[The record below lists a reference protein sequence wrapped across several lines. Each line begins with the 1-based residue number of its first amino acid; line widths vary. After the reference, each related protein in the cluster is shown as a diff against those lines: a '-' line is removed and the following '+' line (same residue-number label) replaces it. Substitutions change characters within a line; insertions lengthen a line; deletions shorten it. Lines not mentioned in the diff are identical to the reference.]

1 MKLKLNEEQQGLKLI
16 QVNNGFVIIKTT
28 FNPIES
34 HDKYVTTG
42 QRIWKWDVSMAYVSN
57 NTPCEIIFAT
67 PNLNLEGVPEIEEK
81 DIENIKKVSLQNNEF
96 WRNGG
101 DYDTFELGFIQGYK
115 QAQQILFTLDDVKK
129 LFAKSIEVAPQAET
143 HTRMI
148 SDVEYRHY
156 VLDTLWIDAVLPFAQ
171 SLKQP
176 TVEIIFEEN
185 QCDGCKS
192 GYPLRDGIHHVPYP
206 SGSMS
211 CQKHKYTKPVKAIML

>member
-1 MKLKLNEEQQGLKLI
+1 MKLKLNEEINGLKLI

-115 QAQQILFTLDDVKK
+115 QAQQTLFTEEQVVK
-129 LFAKSIEVAPQAET
+129 AIEKARTLVEGNNEF
-143 HTRMI
+143 
-148 SDVEYRHY
+148 DVENILGSSDGTYGIKQKY
-156 VLDTLWIDAVLPFAQ
+156 SENEIIQ

-176 TVEIIFEEN
+176 TVEIIFEN
-185 QCDGCKS
+185 N
-192 GYPLRDGIHHVPYP
+192 I
-206 SGSMS
+206 
-211 CQKHKYTKPVKAIML
+211 PVKAIML